1 MEGGGVLAVPV
12 VFLCLGSLGDVL
24 PLLFVARAGA
34 GAGSFITFIT
44 HALYQQRLAPYL
56 LDPTI
61 HFTALPFPPLPP
73 PDAGPEHIQS
83 ELEACLDA
91 CKAALLLGGGD
102 AHASRPPPP
111 SPRRGLLCANLVAK
125 FAWHIAEVLDV
136 PFLLLAPSIPP
147 PGPAPSAATIYALVG
162 DDAVL
167 QRLRLADRGRASDDA
182 EDDDGDGIRYQ
193 RRPIGMAELGHWML
207 SLLLPPYREFRR
219 RYVCLADGWKDRRID
234 AMAYTTQMMHQH
246 S

>member
-1 MEGGGVLAVPV
+1 M
-12 VFLCLGSLGDVL
+12 L
-24 PLLFVARAGA
+24 PLLFVARRLAGA
-34 GAGSFITFIT
+34 GAGPYRPHLIT
-44 HALYQQRLAPYL
+44 HALYRERLAPYR

-91 CKAALLLGGGD
+91 CKSALLLGGD
-102 AHASRPPPP
+102 AHENPPRR
-111 SPRRGLLCANLVAK
+111 SPRPALLCANLVAK
-125 FAWHIAEVLDV
+125 FAWHIAEVLGV
-136 PFLLLAPSIPP
+136 SFLLLAPSIPP
-147 PGPAPSAATIYALVG
+147 PGPAPSAATIKALVG

-167 QRLRLADRGRASDDA
+167 QRLRMADRNDARDDD

-193 RRPIGMAELGHWML
+193 RRPIGMAELRHWML

-219 RYVCLADGWKDRRID
+219 RYVCLADGWKDRS
-234 AMAYTTQMMHQH
+234 MQ
-246 S
+246 